1 MINYIDMIYFMCLQ
15 KIIFLKENAFQ
26 RKMRYDYM

>member
-1 MINYIDMIYFMCLQ
+1 MINYVDMIYFMCL
-15 KIIFLKENAFQ
+15 KKMNFLKENEFL